1 MSCNTR
7 YWQSIKCAAP
17 ERPQNA
23 ALAAENN
30 SSLAA
35 LKAARD
41 AQDAKWSY
49 NTSQDQSKSQS
60 NSTARD
66 TSQPPK

>member
-1 MSCNTR
+1 M
-7 YWQSIKCAAP
+7 KCAAP

-30 SSLAA
+30 SALAA

-49 NTSQDQSKSQS
+49 VSDSKEQTT
-60 NSTARD
+60 NQAPAHR
-66 TSQPPK
+66 K

>member
-1 MSCNTR
+1 M
-7 YWQSIKCAAP
+7 KCSAP

-30 SSLAA
+30 KSLAA
-35 LKAARD
+35 LRAARD

-49 NTSQDQSKSQS
+49 AGPQVAADQAAGSDQRTERKESSK
-60 NSTARD
+60 
-66 TSQPPK
+66 

>member
-1 MSCNTR
+1 M
-7 YWQSIKCAAP
+7 KCAAP
-17 ERPQNA
+17 ERPSNQ

-30 SSLAA
+30 KSLAA

-49 NTSQDQSKSQS
+49 VAADQAAGSDQRMERNPSSYRK
-60 NSTARD
+60 
-66 TSQPPK
+66 

>member
-1 MSCNTR
+1 M
-7 YWQSIKCAAP
+7 KCAAP

-30 SSLAA
+30 SALAA

-41 AQDAKWSY
+41 AQDSKWSY
-49 NTSQDQSKSQS
+49 VTEQQTTNQAPAHRK
-60 NSTARD
+60 
-66 TSQPPK
+66 